1 MTEPADI
8 KEDSFF
14 SALCIDRCKG
24 RCCAPWW
31 GIVSFTLRKDNGLS
45 HLADFKGV
53 LKKAIKEREG
63 RIKEGYV
70 TSETVPRALFEAP
83 EKYFVPIEE
92 LKINGTT
99 LLITL
104 RAMFA
109 FRCLFLTDDTECG
122 IHPEV
127 IGPEGSGVDIRP
139 PHCGYMGTLNA
150 EYGEKGFCRIIH
162 TAAKSGATE
171 KDIDSAIEMEA
182 ETSKQCFEQGVDTI
196 DEAADTVIEELKIR
210 CKERAPGLFPKE
222 SATEKTGRNDPCP
235 CGSGKKFK
243 KCCAG

>member
-1 MTEPADI
+1 MTGPADI

-14 SALCIDRCKG
+14 SALCIDRCGG

-45 HLADFKGV
+45 GLADFSGV
-53 LKKAIKEREG
+53 LKKAVKKREE
-63 RIKEGYV
+63 RIKESYV
-70 TSETVPRALFEAP
+70 TSETVPRALFKTP
-83 EKYFVPIEE
+83 EKYNVQIEE
-92 LKINGTT
+92 VKIEGAT

-109 FRCLFLTDDTECG
+109 FHCLFLTEDTQCG

-127 IGPEGSGVDIRP
+127 IGPEGSGEDIRP

-162 TAAKSGATE
+162 TAAKEGATDE
-171 KDIDSAIEMEA
+171 EVDLSIEA
-182 ETSKQCFEQGVDTI
+182 EIESSRVFFDGGFNTL
-196 DEAADTVIEELKIR
+196 DEATEAFIVELKAY
-210 CKERAPGLFPKE
+210 CQKNAPQMFPKE
-222 SATEKTGRNDPCP
+222 AGAEKTGRNDPCP
-235 CGSGKKFK
+235 CGSTKKFK
-243 KCCAG
+243 KCCGK